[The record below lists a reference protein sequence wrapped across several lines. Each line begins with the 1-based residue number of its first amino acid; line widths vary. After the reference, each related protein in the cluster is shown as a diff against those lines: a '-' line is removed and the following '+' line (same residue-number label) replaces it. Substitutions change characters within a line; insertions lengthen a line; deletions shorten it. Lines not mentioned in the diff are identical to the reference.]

1 MPQTDANIHRHG
13 ERLHSHPYTGLP
25 ILSVDPSNDGTSHS
39 RAQLVHRARILAW
52 SGLGWHGIEAAV
64 AIAAGVVAAS
74 VALVGFGADSLIE
87 LAAGLVVLWRLASP
101 RAIAER
107 RAQQM
112 IAVSFYV
119 LSAYVAVEAIRSLAA
134 GDQPAVSWVGIGLSI
149 VTLIT
154 MPPLA
159 TAKVRVA
166 DALGSS
172 ATKSESR
179 QTMLCAYLSA
189 GLLLGLGLNAL
200 LGWWWADPVTALGIA
215 AVALREGRDAW
226 RGESCCTAPI
236 AVPGSDGCAE
246 DCCSSPAPT
255 H

>member
-1 MPQTDANIHRHG
+1 VSATPG
-13 ERLHSHPYTGLP
+13 ELP
-25 ILSVDPSNDGTSHS
+25 ILSVDPSNGGTSHA
-39 RAQLVHRARILAW
+39 RAQLVRRARLLAW
-52 SGLGWHGIEAAV
+52 IGLGWHGVEAAV
-64 AIAAGVVAAS
+64 AIAAGVVAGS

-87 LAAGLVVLWRLASP
+87 LTAGLVVLWRLASP
-101 RAIAER
+101 RAMAER

-119 LSAYVAVEAIRSLAA
+119 LSAYIAVEAIHSLAA
-134 GDQPAVSWVGIGLSI
+134 GDRPAVSWVGIGLSI
-149 VTLIT
+149 VTLTT
-154 MPPLA
+154 MPSLA
-159 TAKVRVA
+159 NAKARAA

-236 AVPGSDGCAE
+236 AVPGSDVCAE
-246 DCCSSPAPT
+246 GCRRSPAST

>member
-1 MPQTDANIHRHG
+1 VSSASG
-13 ERLHSHPYTGLP
+13 ELP
-25 ILSVDPSNDGTSHS
+25 ILSVDPSKGSISHS
-39 RAQLVHRARILAW
+39 RARLVRRARLLAW
-52 SGLGWHGIEAAV
+52 AGIGWHVVEATVAV
-64 AIAAGVVAAS
+64 AAGVVAGS

-87 LAAGLVVLWRLASP
+87 AMARLVVIWRLANAHAMS
-101 RAIAER
+101 ER
-107 RAQQM
+107 RAQQL

-119 LSAYVAVEAIRSLAA
+119 LSAYVAIEASRSLVVA
-134 GDQPAVSWVGIGLSI
+134 DRPAVSWVGIGLSI
-149 VTLIT
+149 VTLAT

-159 TAKVRVA
+159 MAKARVA

-189 GLLLGLGLNAL
+189 GLLVGLGLNAL

-215 AVALREGRDAW
+215 GVAVKEGRDAW

-236 AVPGSDGCAE
+236 TNREEDGCGKG
-246 DCCSSPAPT
+246 CC
-255 H
+255 

>member
-1 MPQTDANIHRHG
+1 MSATPS
-13 ERLHSHPYTGLP
+13 ELP
-25 ILSVDPSNDGTSHS
+25 ILSGDPLTGGTSRS
-39 RAQLVHRARILAW
+39 RAQLVRRARLLAW
-52 SGLGWHGIEAAV
+52 TGLGWHGIEATV
-64 AIAAGVVAAS
+64 AIAAGVAADS
-74 VALVGFGADSLIE
+74 MALVGFGADSLIE
-87 LAAGLVVLWRLASP
+87 LTAGLVVLWRLASP
-101 RAIAER
+101 LAIAER

-112 IAVSFYV
+112 ISVSFYV
-119 LSAYVAVEAIRSLAA
+119 LSTYVAVEAIRSLAA
-134 GDQPAVSWVGIGLSI
+134 GDHPAVSWVGIGLS
-149 VTLIT
+149 VLTLIT

-159 TAKVRVA
+159 SAKARVA

-226 RGESCCTAPI
+226 RGESCCTAPT
-236 AVPGSDGCAE
+236 AVPGSDGCAD
-246 DCCSSPAPT
+246 DCCGSPVSV

>member
-1 MPQTDANIHRHG
+1 MSAT
-13 ERLHSHPYTGLP
+13 HSELP
-25 ILSVDPSNDGTSHS
+25 ILSVDPSNGSTSHS
-39 RAQLVHRARILAW
+39 RERLVHRARLLAW
-52 SGLGWHGIEAAV
+52 VGLGWHGIEAAV
-64 AIAAGVVAAS
+64 AIAAGVVAGS

-87 LAAGLVVLWRLASP
+87 LAAGLVVLWRLASL
-101 RAIAER
+101 RAITER
-107 RAQQM
+107 SAQQM

-119 LSAYVAVEAIRSLAA
+119 LSAYVAIEAIRSLAA

-159 TAKVRVA
+159 TAKARVA

-189 GLLLGLGLNAL
+189 GLLLGLSLNAL

-236 AVPGSDGCAE
+236 AVPGSDGCVD
-246 DCCSSPAPT
+246 DCCSPPVSV

>member
-1 MPQTDANIHRHG
+1 MSSASG
-13 ERLHSHPYTGLP
+13 ELP
-25 ILSVDPSNDGTSHS
+25 ILSVDPSKGSISHS
-39 RAQLVHRARILAW
+39 RARLVRRARLLAW
-52 SGLGWHGIEAAV
+52 AGIGWHVVEATVAV
-64 AIAAGVVAAS
+64 AAGVVAGS

-87 LAAGLVVLWRLASP
+87 AMARLVVIWRLANAHAMS
-101 RAIAER
+101 ER
-107 RAQQM
+107 RAQQL

-119 LSAYVAVEAIRSLAA
+119 LSAYVAIEASRSLVVA
-134 GDQPAVSWVGIGLSI
+134 DRPAVSWVGIGLSI
-149 VTLIT
+149 VTLAT

-159 TAKVRVA
+159 MAKARVA

-189 GLLLGLGLNAL
+189 GLLVGLGLNAL

-215 AVALREGRDAW
+215 GVAVKEGRDAW

-236 AVPGSDGCAE
+236 TNREEDGCGKG
-246 DCCSSPAPT
+246 CC
-255 H
+255 

>member
-1 MPQTDANIHRHG
+1 MSATPS
-13 ERLHSHPYTGLP
+13 ELP
-25 ILSVDPSNDGTSHS
+25 ILSVDPSNDGTSQS
-39 RAQLVHRARILAW
+39 RAQLVRHARLLAW
-52 SGLGWHGIEAAV
+52 VGLGWHGIEAAV
-64 AIAAGVVAAS
+64 AIAAGVVAGS

-101 RAIAER
+101 LAIAER

-159 TAKVRVA
+159 TAKARVA

-179 QTMLCAYLSA
+179 QTMLCAYMSA
-189 GLLLGLGLNAL
+189 VLLLGLSLNAL

-236 AVPGSDGCAE
+236 IVSISDGCAD
-246 DCCSSPAPT
+246 DCCSPPVSA